1 MLYLFKLWK
10 PDHQEEAV
18 NSHKQAAAA
27 LAVSSHL
34 QVNPLNHPSHSTFP
48 STLSHVAG
56 ILGFSNYQIVF
67 FMIKRTTAF
76 SMIKSLFHS
85 KLTHLI
91 NSIVHYKLTHSIA

>member
-27 LAVSSHL
+27 LAASSHQ

-67 FMIKRTTAF
+67 LRYRQKLLFLRL
-76 SMIKSLFHS
+76 SLFFTLNLH
-85 KLTHLI
+85 I
-91 NSIVHYKLTHSIA
+91 